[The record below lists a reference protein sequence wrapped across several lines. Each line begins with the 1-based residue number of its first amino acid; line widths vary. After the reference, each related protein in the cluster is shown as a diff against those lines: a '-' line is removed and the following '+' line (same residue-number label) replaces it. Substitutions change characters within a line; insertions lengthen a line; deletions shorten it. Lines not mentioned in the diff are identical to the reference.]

1 MKRSLINS
9 INWQPNRNIGLTL
22 GAALRRVVWLRDGG
36 PTRNWIQTT
45 LYFGRF
51 VGALQRRQG
60 WKGVV
65 AYLKACHVLLTQ
77 AIARNPI
84 KDPRQLGAA
93 VKRSRQGLPLVIPR
107 EMRKSI
113 MSFDKWTCKIWAS
126 FFWLYRVIEIPGKL
140 KLSSITKPFEVN
152 YLIVVAWTTW
162 IGQFLPVFLELL
174 AENSNGE
181 KRNRYLRLSRM
192 ARAKVKVSSLEWV
205 DISEM
210 LVQST
215 GIIPIFAY
223 YISAFV
229 LPVYKTRLICRAQKF
244 WAVRKDPDGVGKI
257 SLDPQTYFPGVIDT
271 LKPEKE
277 VLLTGAPNSAKSP
290 DEGPGPNTRTSIGCI
305 LTDLW
310 MLRSA
315 PHVAK
320 HVQNMFPEQVEF
332 ARSLMVAAKRVFQEM
347 EKGHVEFEHGKALL
361 KQEDG
366 TITDSPMPGFSNP
379 WGLGKLA
386 FIPEAAGKVR
396 VVAMVDYVSQ
406 MLLKPLHNGI
416 FEILRLIPQD
426 GTFDQHQPVKRLAA
440 QGRKP
445 YYCYDLSAATDRFP
459 ATMLQV
465 LLSFILNSEVAKSWR
480 AFLNARDFVV
490 PRSISAKQRVPRNT
504 PKSVKYGAGQPMGAY
519 GHWAVFSLGHHF
531 LVQFAAYQAYQR
543 LDWFPL
549 YALLGDDI
557 VIADAKVA
565 ELYLALLR
573 AFGVEVGLA
582 KSIISRNG
590 IIEFAKRTWRVNADG
605 SLVDLSGISLKEIGA
620 CYTSADAFEGLL
632 DHTNVTG
639 ANEALLRI
647 ARVLGYGPKA
657 RSGLSAPF
665 ASLRPYIKGM
675 YLLLTRPGS
684 VYGMDTFTQ
693 WITRRGPT
701 LQAVLRK
708 EDELVVMDAV
718 RQTMLARIE
727 TAISSRME
735 YLRMNRNPLEILRN
749 KDDEGNPKTEV
760 KFSSD
765 WLKTPDFLR
774 WDGLPEYQAFLL
786 TQIWSPFVSNVYKE
800 ICELTSDFFL
810 WKEGDPGSGN
820 FSLDEIYTS
829 LTRLNESLASI
840 PTSIDLL
847 RRPDKASS
855 KEARRRSKVRSSVVK
870 LWVKLQGVV
879 RGALVR

>member
-9 INWQPNRNIGLTL
+9 INWQPVRNIGLTL
-22 GAALRRVVWLRDGG
+22 GTALRRVVWLRDGG
-36 PTRNWIQTT
+36 PTRNWISTV

-60 WKGVV
+60 WRGVV

-93 VKRSRQGLPLVIPR
+93 VKRSRQGLPLVIPVR
-107 EMRKSI
+107 HRKAI
-113 MSFDKWTCKIWAS
+113 MSYDKWTCKIWAS
-126 FFWLYRVIEIPGKL
+126 LFWLYRVIEIPGRL
-140 KLSSITKPFEVN
+140 KLSTITKPFEVN

-162 IGQFLPVFLELL
+162 IGQFLPVFLQLL
-174 AENSNGE
+174 AESSNGE
-181 KRNRYLRLSRM
+181 KRNRYLQLSRM

-210 LVQST
+210 LAQSG

-229 LPVYKTRLICRAQKF
+229 LPTYKTRLICRAQKF
-244 WAVRKDPDGVGKI
+244 WAVRKDPAGLGKI

-271 LKPEKE
+271 LKPENE
-277 VLLTGAPNSAKSP
+277 ILLTGAPNSAKSM
-290 DEGPGPNTRTSIGCI
+290 DEAPGPTTRTSIACI

-310 MLRSA
+310 LLRES

-320 HVQNMFPEQVEF
+320 HVQNMFPAQVEW
-332 ARSLMVAAKRVFQEM
+332 ARSLMVRAKRVFIEM
-347 EKGHVEFEHGKALL
+347 EKGHIEFEWAKAL
-361 KQEDG
+361 KSVDG
-366 TITDSPMPGFSNP
+366 TVTDSPLPGFSNP

-426 GTFDQHQPVKRLAA
+426 GTFDQHQPVLRLAKL
-440 QGRKP
+440 GLKP

-480 AFLNARDFVV
+480 AFLNARDFKV
-490 PRSISAKQRVPRNT
+490 PTRISNKQRVPRNT

-531 LVQFAAYQAYQR
+531 LVQFAAYQAYNR
-543 LDWFPL
+543 LEWFPL

-565 ELYLALLR
+565 EIYLALLR
-573 AFGVEVGLA
+573 AFGVDVGIS

-620 CYTSADAFEGLL
+620 CYTNADAFEGLL
-632 DHTNVTG
+632 SHTNVLG

-647 ARVLGYGPKA
+647 TRVLGYGPKA
-657 RSGLSAPF
+657 RSELSSYF
-665 ASLRPYIKGM
+665 ESMRPYIKGL

-684 VYGMDTFTQ
+684 IFGMDTFTQ

-701 LQAVLRK
+701 TQGIFSQEEIPK
-708 EDELVVMDAV
+708 IQDAV
-718 RQTMLARIE
+718 RQTLLARIE
-727 TAISSRME
+727 SAISVRME
-735 YLRMNRNPLEILRN
+735 YLRMNRNPLTIIR
-749 KDDEGNPKTEV
+749 DGEGDKVEV
-760 KFSSD
+760 KFDSD
-765 WLKTPDFLR
+765 WLRTPDFLR
-774 WDGLPEYQAFLL
+774 FDGLPEYQAFL
-786 TQIWSPFVSNVYKE
+786 TEQIWSPFVRNVYKE
-800 ICELTSDFFL
+800 ICELVGDFYL
-810 WKEGDPGSGN
+810 WKEGDPTSGN

-840 PTSIDLL
+840 PTSVDLL
-847 RRPDKASS
+847 FRPDSNDK
-855 KEARRRSKVRSSVVK
+855 KERKRRVRARSAVVK